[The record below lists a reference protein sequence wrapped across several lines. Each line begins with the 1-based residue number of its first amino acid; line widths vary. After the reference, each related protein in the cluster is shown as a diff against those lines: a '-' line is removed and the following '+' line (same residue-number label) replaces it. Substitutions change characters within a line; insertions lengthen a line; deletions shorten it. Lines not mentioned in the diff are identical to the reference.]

1 MELKLQKISQPLLL
15 REKLEIIYGDD
26 ENAGKYITRIE
37 DFLNGDIVVDS
48 PKFIGG
54 DKLLHN
60 NAEVKV
66 YITKED
72 AAYQFFS
79 VIEKIQINNISGYI
93 LHISSDIERVQRRRF
108 ARVEIF
114 EEVLVSKLPEITKQN
129 KISFGFLDWKTSVTQ
144 NISGAGVLIR
154 SEQQIIKNNLI
165 LLNFGLFPELNLP
178 KIIAGICRRSE
189 IKNESYLCGVE
200 FIESGNLG
208 KFIKQPLLKCLP
220 ASIKNFDTR
229 IQNSL
234 VNYLFQQQI
243 KLRQKGLI

>member
-1 MELKLQKISQPLLL
+1 MELKLQKISQPLFL

-26 ENAGKYITRIE
+26 ENAGRYVTRIE
-37 DFLNGDIVVDS
+37 DFSNGDIIVTS
-48 PKFIGG
+48 PEYVGG
-54 DKLLHN
+54 NKLLHN

-72 AAYQFFS
+72 AAYQFYC
-79 VIEKIQINNISGYI
+79 VIEKTQINNISGYI
-93 LHISSDIERVQRRRF
+93 LHIISDIERVQRRRF

-114 EEVLVSKLPEITKQN
+114 EEVLVARFPEITQQN

-144 NISGAGVLIR
+144 NISGAGVFIR
-154 SEQQIIKNNLI
+154 SEQQIEENNLI

-189 IKNESYLCGVE
+189 IKNDCYYCGVE
-200 FIESGNLG
+200 FIESDNLE
-208 KFIKQPLLKCLP
+208 KFIRQPLLKCLP

-229 IQNSL
+229 TQNNL